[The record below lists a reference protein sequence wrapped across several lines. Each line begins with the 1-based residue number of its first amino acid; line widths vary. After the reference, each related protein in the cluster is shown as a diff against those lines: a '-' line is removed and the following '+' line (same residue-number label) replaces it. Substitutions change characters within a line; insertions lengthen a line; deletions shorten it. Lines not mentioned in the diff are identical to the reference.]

1 MDLPLA
7 SLAGRLMMLLQ
18 QEEKRMYGKQLNLF
32 KLFGFQ
38 VKIDFSWVFIAVL
51 IAWSLSTGLFPF
63 QYQGLSTRTYWIM
76 GIIGSLGLFLSIIIH
91 EFSHSLAARRYG
103 MHMKG
108 ITLFI
113 FGGMAEMSDEPPS
126 PRAEFMMAVVG
137 PVTSILLAGVFY
149 VIYIAGA
156 TQGQPNPVNGV
167 VRYLAF
173 INALLAAFNVVPAF
187 PLDGGRMLRSVL
199 WGVKGDLRWATRV
212 SARIGSGFGILL
224 IGIGIFNVFAGN
236 FIGGMWWFLIG
247 MFLYSAAK
255 MSYQQL
261 LTRRALEG
269 ESVRRFMKS
278 DPITVPPDM
287 TIKELVEDYVYVFHH
302 KLYPVV
308 DGSGRL
314 NGCITTQQIKEVPRE
329 EWNQKRVGDLKNPC
343 SGENTLSADTDAV
356 EALSLM
362 NRTGASRLMVT
373 ENGRLVGVVTLK
385 DMLKFLSLRIELDA

>member
-1 MDLPLA
+1 MDLSSA
-7 SLAGRLMMLLQ
+7 SLAGRLMTLLQ
-18 QEEKRMYGKQLNLF
+18 QEEKSMYGKQLNLF

-287 TIKELVEDYVYVFHH
+287 TIKEIVEDYVYVFHH

-314 NGCITTQQIKEVPRE
+314 NGCITTQQIKEVPQE
-329 EWNQKRVGDLKNPC
+329 EWDQKRIGDLKNPC

-385 DMLKFLSLRIELDA
+385 DMLKFLSLRIELDI

>member
-1 MDLPLA
+1 MF
-7 SLAGRLMMLLQ
+7 
-18 QEEKRMYGKQLNLF
+18 GKQLNLF

-91 EFSHSLAARRYG
+91 EFSHSLVARRYG
-103 MHMKG
+103 MQMKG

-126 PRAEFMMAVVG
+126 PKAEFMMAVVG

-156 TQGQPNPVNGV
+156 TEGQPNPVNGV
-167 VRYLAF
+167 VQYLAF

-224 IGIGIFNVFAGN
+224 IGLGIFNVFAGN

-278 DPITVPPDM
+278 DPITVSPGM
-287 TIKELVEDYVYVFHH
+287 TIKQLVEDYVYAFHH

-314 NGCITTQQIKEVPRE
+314 DGCITTQQIKEVPRE
-329 EWNQKRVGDLKNPC
+329 EWDQKRIGDLKNPC
-343 SGENTLSADTDAV
+343 SRENTISPDMDAV

-385 DMLKFLSLRIELDA
+385 DMLKFLSLRIELDI

>member
-1 MDLPLA
+1 MF
-7 SLAGRLMMLLQ
+7 G
-18 QEEKRMYGKQLNLF
+18 KRLNLF

-38 VKIDFSWVFIAVL
+38 VNIDFSWVFIAVL

-91 EFSHSLAARRYG
+91 EFSHSLVARRYG
-103 MHMKG
+103 MNMKG

-113 FGGMAEMSDEPPS
+113 FGGMAEMSDEPPN

-137 PVTSILLAGVFY
+137 PVTSMLLAGVFY
-149 VIYIAGA
+149 VIYISGA

-224 IGIGIFNVFAGN
+224 IGLGIFNVFAGN

-287 TIKELVEDYVYVFHH
+287 TIKQLVEDYVYVFHH

-314 NGCITTQQIKEVPRE
+314 DGCITTQQIKEVPRE
-329 EWNQKRVGDLKNPC
+329 EWEQKRVGDLKNPC
-343 SGENTLSADTDAV
+343 SVENTLSPDTDAV

-385 DMLKFLSLRIELDA
+385 DMLKFLSLRIELDI

>member
-1 MDLPLA
+1 MF
-7 SLAGRLMMLLQ
+7 
-18 QEEKRMYGKQLNLF
+18 GKQLNLF

-63 QYQGLSTRTYWIM
+63 QYKGFSTRTYWIM
-76 GIIGSLGLFLSIIIH
+76 GIIGVLGLFLSIIIH
-91 EFSHSLAARRYG
+91 EFAHSLAARRYG

-149 VIYIAGA
+149 VIYIASA

-167 VRYLAF
+167 VQYLAF

-224 IGIGIFNVFAGN
+224 IGLGIFNVFAGN

-287 TIKELVEDYVYVFHH
+287 TIKQLVEDYVYAFHH

-314 NGCITTQQIKEVPRE
+314 DGCITTQQIKEVPRE

-385 DMLKFLSLRIELDA
+385 DMLKFLSLRIELDI

>member
-1 MDLPLA
+1 MF
-7 SLAGRLMMLLQ
+7 
-18 QEEKRMYGKQLNLF
+18 GKQLNLF

-63 QYQGLSTRTYWIM
+63 QYKGFSTRTYWIM

-149 VIYIAGA
+149 VIYIASA

-167 VRYLAF
+167 VQYLAF

-224 IGIGIFNVFAGN
+224 IGFGIFNVFAGN

-287 TIKELVEDYVYVFHH
+287 TIKQLVEDYVYAFHH

-314 NGCITTQQIKEVPRE
+314 DGCITTQQIKEVPRE

-385 DMLKFLSLRIELDA
+385 DMLKFLSLRIELDI

>member
-1 MDLPLA
+1 MDLSSA
-7 SLAGRLMMLLQ
+7 SLAGRLMTLLQ
-18 QEEKRMYGKQLNLF
+18 QEEKSMYGKQLNLF

-314 NGCITTQQIKEVPRE
+314 NGCITTQQIKEVPQE
-329 EWNQKRVGDLKNPC
+329 EWDQKRIGDLKNPC

-385 DMLKFLSLRIELDA
+385 DMLKFLSLRIELDI